1 LLVSP
6 AQGLTNAGFK
16 VTAVQGTAIS
26 TTSTSG
32 FAAALAAAASADLIV
47 FAGGIDDSI
56 EAEAM
61 DRTTIAWPGNQLQ
74 LIGELGALG
83 KPLVVL
89 QMGGGQVDSSSLK
102 ANSTVNA
109 LIWGGYPG
117 QSGGTALAN
126 IITGVT
132 APAGRLPL
140 TQYPADYI
148 NEVLMTN
155 MALRPSSSSPGRT
168 YKWYTGTPVFE
179 FRAGLHY
186 TNFSLSWA
194 AAPPTSFNIAKVVAA
209 AQAEGG
215 FIDLAVLHNFTLK
228 VANTGA
234 VASDYVALL
243 FSNTTA
249 GPQPAPLRE
258 LVSFTR
264 VKDVQPGQSA
274 SAVLTVTLGQIA
286 RADENGNS
294 VLYPGT
300 YELWVDTTAKV
311 KASFTLTG
319 KQTQIVAFPQPS

>member
-1 LLVSP
+1 
-6 AQGLTNAGFK
+6 
-16 VTAVQGTAIS
+16 
-26 TTSTSG
+26 
-32 FAAALAAAASADLIV
+32 
-47 FAGGIDDSI
+47 
-56 EAEAM
+56 
-61 DRTTIAWPGNQLQ
+61 
-74 LIGELGALG
+74 
-83 KPLVVL
+83 
-89 QMGGGQVDSSSLK
+89 
-102 ANSTVNA
+102 VNA

-179 FRAGLHY
+179 FGAGLHY